1 MQQQARAAS
10 SKGGIAGLWS
20 SLFGNKEPQESVTRT
35 EYVRM
40 LEQKFDATIAGR
52 TCLKPCLPLQG
63 PTAAEK
69 EVQALRQDLQAVNER
84 LSDGARQLR
93 FQHK

>member
-1 MQQQARAAS
+1 MSEA
-10 SKGGIAGLWS
+10 
-20 SLFGNKEPQESVTRT
+20 
-35 EYVRM
+35 Y
-40 LEQKFDATIAGR
+40 
-52 TCLKPCLPLQG
+52 LPSQG

-69 EVQALRQDLQAVNER
+69 EVQKLRDDLQAVKER